1 MFCRQYIKKIFSLVS
16 VVNHSNFFFPKI
28 FFMRVLF
35 RFPKFPYT
43 FDFQVLFLESQKS
56 VKGNRASSLSSNRS
70 KSAFC
75 KAFFRKL
82 FFFLIKFCS
91 ASERIATSGISSSG
105 CAIVKCFFMSNRQTA
120 ALHEGHSSGW
130 FIKGWEHSM
139 VFSFFAFSVLPAK
152 QHASGNFIFFHFR
165 AQSWA

>member
-82 FFFLIKFCS
+82 FFFLITVVVNLLSPPLAIRMRGSRNPPNFFS
-91 ASERIATSGISSSG
+91 QGIFYIFSKGVPYEKSS
-105 CAIVKCFFMSNRQTA
+105 
-120 ALHEGHSSGW
+120 
-130 FIKGWEHSM
+130 
-139 VFSFFAFSVLPAK
+139 
-152 QHASGNFIFFHFR
+152 IFNDFRHF
-165 AQSWA
+165 QYGGTL